1 MEWLSESLVASRRY
15 IWVTPSHGF
24 IYKVDEE
31 QLTQQPPA
39 GLMEVKLTIRL
50 KKTRSF
56 ENSANLSK
64 RKACRSGPAVKMAAK
79 HGPSPK
85 RLSRAKTPVPRQ
97 NAFPL
102 SKEDCRLLSES
113 LHFNLVCCIRVHTPL
128 LALDVPYQRAFLYL
142 DRGGPRKM
150 ADGPGVFALPAALP
164 TWHPPGGISIASSQE
179 LATLGLA
186 NVQRMGSSEPT
197 RACSGFSQHT

>member
-24 IYKVDEE
+24 IYKVDGE

-50 KKTRSF
+50 RRLGRSKTAQIF
-56 ENSANLSK
+56 QSAKLVALGLLSM
-64 RKACRSGPAVKMAAK
+64 MAAK

-85 RLSRAKTPVPRQ
+85 RLSRAKTPFHCPRKIV
-97 NAFPL
+97 A
-102 SKEDCRLLSES
+102 SS
-113 LHFNLVCCIRVHTPL
+113 LKVCTSTLC
-128 LALDVPYQRAFLYL
+128 LYL

-164 TWHPPGGISIASSQE
+164 TWHPPGGISIDSNQE
-179 LATLGLA
+179 LAMLGLA
-186 NVQRMGSSEPT
+186 NVQRMAPPNLRG
-197 RACSGFSQHT
+197 RARVFHSIPSID